1 MKILHKFSALINS
14 VGETL
19 ISSHLITL
27 FHIIFV
33 TGWLLLKLDLTVL
46 ALLISVEGLTIWT
59 IVLKSTGKIREGQEK
74 KDRFENKRF
83 REFLENDVKLTEQNL
98 KMSRELFIKM
108 QDMAFKVEEVSVKLE
123 TLTREVGLSVNLRDK
138 RADRGSL
145 ES

>member
-1 MKILHKFSALINS
+1 MKLLHRFSFLITT
-14 VGETL
+14 VGEVL

-27 FHIIFV
+27 FHILFV
-33 TGWLLLKLDLTVL
+33 TIWLLLKLDLTVL

-98 KMSRELFIKM
+98 KISRELFLKI
-108 QDMAFKVEEVSVKLE
+108 QELSFKVEQESNKLDN
-123 TLTREVGLSVNLRDK
+123 LSKEVGFVV
-138 RADRGSL
+138 DRNEDGKVVDS
-145 ES
+145 SK